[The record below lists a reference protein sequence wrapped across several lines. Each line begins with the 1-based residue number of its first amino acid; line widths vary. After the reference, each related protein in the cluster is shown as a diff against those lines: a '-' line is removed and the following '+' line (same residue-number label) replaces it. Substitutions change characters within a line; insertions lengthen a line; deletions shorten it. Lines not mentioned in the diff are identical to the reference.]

1 VARGWESK
9 SVEEQIALARDRH
22 AEASIQQLNAE
33 QLDTERKRDMLRL
46 QITRMKNQIETCGEG
61 RYRTTLEAG
70 LNFLE
75 KQLVDLG

>member
-1 VARGWESK
+1 MARGWESK
-9 SVEEQIALARDRH
+9 SVEDQIALARSRPSED
-22 AEASIQQLNAE
+22 SIQLTAE
-33 QLDTERKRDMLRL
+33 QLTTERKRDMLRL

-75 KQLVDLG
+75 KQLGELG

>member
-1 VARGWESK
+1 MARGWESK
-9 SVEEQIALARDRH
+9 SVEGQIASARDRH
-22 AEASIQQLNAE
+22 DEALIQKLTAE

-46 QITRMKNQIETCGEG
+46 QITRMKNQIEISGEG

-75 KQLVDLG
+75 KQLTELG

>member
-1 VARGWESK
+1 MARGWESK

>member
-1 VARGWESK
+1 MARGWESK
-9 SVEEQIALARDRH
+9 SVEEQIAIARSRPSED
-22 AEASIQQLNAE
+22 SIQLTAE
-33 QLDTERKRDMLRL
+33 QLTTERKRDMLRL

>member
-9 SVEEQIALARDRH
+9 SVEDQIALARSRPSED
-22 AEASIQQLNAE
+22 SIQLTAE
-33 QLDTERKRDMLRL
+33 QLTTERKRDMLRL

-75 KQLVDLG
+75 KQLGELG

>member
-9 SVEEQIALARDRH
+9 SVEEQIALARNRH
-22 AEASIQQLNAE
+22 DEALIKLTAE

-46 QITRMKNQIETCGEG
+46 QITRMKNQIEISGEG

-75 KQLVDLG
+75 KQLGELG

>member
-1 VARGWESK
+1 MARGWESK

-22 AEASIQQLNAE
+22 SEARIQQLTAE

-46 QITRMKNQIETCGEG
+46 QITRMKNQIEISGEG

-70 LNFLE
+70 LSFLE
-75 KQLVDLG
+75 KQLGDLG